1 MFFQGQWF
9 NIFDTLIVIG
19 SLVDIVISETL
30 MSEMQKDNKTGSVVT
45 ALRAFRLLRVFK
57 LAKTWKRF
65 ELLLETM
72 ANTLKD
78 VATFSILLFLFI
90 FIFTLLGMELFA
102 FKVKFDRDSDQV
114 DLVNGQSPNVN
125 FDSFLNSFSLVFI
138 VLTNDGS
145 SAIYYNLYRAVGS
158 FQSSVYMTFLTLLG
172 QKIILNLFIAILL
185 ENFDEGALR
194 QKMHTFEESKTK
206 KGIIHE
212 IKYAI
217 HKLRLQL
224 S

>member
-1 MFFQGQWF
+1 MHIQKRNKLRKIYEVAFNIQDSTFYKLIMVALIIFNTLVLSLDKYPVDLSLVKTMEQLNIFFTALFTLELLLKIVAVGFKMFFKGQWF

-45 ALRAFRLLRVFK
+45 ALRGFRLLRVFK

-72 ANTLKD
+72 AKTLKD

-102 FKVKFDRDSDQV
+102 FKVKFDRNSEQV
-114 DLVNGQSPNVN
+114 DLVNG
-125 FDSFLNSFSLVFI
+125 
-138 VLTNDGS
+138 
-145 SAIYYNLYRAVGS
+145 
-158 FQSSVYMTFLTLLG
+158 
-172 QKIILNLFIAILL
+172 
-185 ENFDEGALR
+185 
-194 QKMHTFEESKTK
+194 
-206 KGIIHE
+206 
-212 IKYAI
+212 
-217 HKLRLQL
+217 
-224 S
+224 